1 MNILI
6 INAGSSSLKFQLFD
20 GEAVDVVMNGHYL
33 DIGGTASKPEC
44 VRIIAVQGRE
54 ETSTMTVEDH
64 QSAIRDMLGLMRQR
78 KVIRGDADIAST
90 GHRIVHGGE
99 RYSRATLVTQDMLSY
114 LSEISALAPLH
125 NPVGLSCIEVLIE
138 SLPGVPQYA
147 VFDTAFHRTIPEDV
161 YLYGL
166 PIELY
171 KKYGIRK
178 YGFHGI
184 NHSYVAQR
192 TAEILGRDIAGMNII
207 TCHLGNGQSICAVK
221 HGQSLDTSMG
231 FTPLEG
237 LPMGTRSGSFD
248 PGIIFF
254 LIQRGFSPDAIH
266 TMVNRKSGL
275 LGLSGIDSHYK
286 TIEERARSGD
296 ANAKRASDILI
307 NRITCLIGA
316 YTAEMGGVDAIVFT
330 GGIGEKSAYLR
341 KGVLDHF
348 GYIRLELDD
357 TSNERNAEIITA
369 PGSAVQALVI
379 PANEELQ
386 IAREVIRA
394 RREIG

>member
-20 GEAVDVVMNGHYL
+20 GEAGDVIVKGHYL

-44 VRIIAVQGRE
+44 VRNIAVRGRE
-54 ETSTMTVEDH
+54 ETATMAVEDH
-64 QSAIRDMLGLMRQR
+64 QSAIRDLLGLMRQR
-78 KVIRGDADIAST
+78 GVIRGDADIAAI

-99 RYSRATLVTQDMLSY
+99 RYSRATLVTQDVLSY
-114 LSEISALAPLH
+114 LSEISVLAPLH

-147 VFDTAFHRTIPEDV
+147 VFDTAFHRTIPEAV

-166 PIELY
+166 PMELY

-184 NHSYVAQR
+184 NHSYVAR
-192 TAEILGRDIAGMNII
+192 RSAEILGRDIAGLKIV

-221 HGQSLDTSMG
+221 YGQSLDTSMG

-254 LIQRGFSPDAIH
+254 LIQRGLSPDAIH
-266 TMVNRKSGL
+266 AMVNRQSGL

-341 KGVLDHF
+341 KGVLDHI
-348 GYIRLELDD
+348 GYITLELDD
-357 TSNERNAEIITA
+357 AANERNAEIITA

-394 RREIG
+394 KREIG